1 MNGNANDEATDDLDS
16 SFIKNHVSGGLP
28 MISDSMF
35 SLVILIYVSAAF
47 CFVFFMFCWNNESGG
62 GRDTGIKDQC
72 ILMANNIAKR
82 GGGVDDLPA
91 EAEVI
96 AASATTVG
104 AAAALASVTLKRA
117 TSMSTEAPLLT
128 TDDDGENDEP
138 RRESKD
144 LYTNMPRVM
153 SKTALAVTVAKEIVV
168 SRTDNCQ
175 ATTVVVSAVRED
187 GERIN
192 IESERQY

>member
-153 SKTALAVTVAKEIVV
+153 SKTALAVTVAKP
-168 SRTDNCQ
+168 
-175 ATTVVVSAVRED
+175 AVISFSPGVKEA
-187 GERIN
+187 I
-192 IESERQY
+192 